1 MALVKDSI
9 VKVVVGTERK
19 KEVGEREKDKQNK
32 EENISKTKLVKKHT
46 QERERMNKIA
56 KTYFS
61 MTEK

>member
-32 EENISKTKLVKKHT
+32 EENISNTKLVKKHT
-46 QERERMNKIA
+46 QERARMNKIA

>member
-46 QERERMNKIA
+46 QERARMNKIA
-56 KTYFS
+56 KPYFS

>member
-32 EENISKTKLVKKHT
+32 EENISKTKLVKNIHKNV
-46 QERERMNKIA
+46 QE
-56 KTYFS
+56 
-61 MTEK
+61 